1 MLQQVL
7 RLGINVELAR
17 LVLRE
22 IEGRHLRNVLV
33 FPFALFFLQFEGDSA
48 DRTTLN
54 PLHQVGGIPGNLRSF
69 RVSLSRLKMTFE
81 RWTSKLPRDFSSKAI
96 PVGRPAPGGRFRTST
111 TDALCFADLVA
122 ETLGSDDRDFIA
134 YSLVGLKVESEFG
147 IITLDYHLG
156 GLLDRL
162 RTDSTHFGGVG

>member
-1 MLQQVL
+1 M
-7 RLGINVELAR
+7 
-17 LVLRE
+17 
-22 IEGRHLRNVLV
+22 
-33 FPFALFFLQFEGDSA
+33 
-48 DRTTLN
+48 
-54 PLHQVGGIPGNLRSF
+54 
-69 RVSLSRLKMTFE
+69 
-81 RWTSKLPRDFSSKAI
+81 
-96 PVGRPAPGGRFRTST
+96 
-111 TDALCFADLVA
+111 FADLVA